1 MMKGVRRG
9 CVRLRGASIGID
21 DQDALSFTITVD
33 HKTFHFQVDTLDINC
48 VYIAFSHGNFHPNK
62 QARSGD
68 EREKWVQHLEETI
81 KQNANKRGNNI
92 DKYNLSGSCVF
103 ATQQNLIRTFDRK
116 VSEADVYLQLI
127 IEKIAAID
135 KRIEEIEDEDV
146 KSGYVALQKQFSC
159 MLDNIKHSI
168 VLLQIAKNTALPI
181 NGTFTGQIL
190 SNIDETSSQCIDMD
204 GGSSNGNLTICLLE
218 N

>member
-1 MMKGVRRG
+1 MKGVRRG
-9 CVRLRGASIGID
+9 CVRLRDASIGID

-33 HKTFHFQVDTLDINC
+33 HKTFHFQ
-48 VYIAFSHGNFHPNK
+48 
-62 QARSGD
+62 ARTGD

-81 KQNANKRGNNI
+81 KQNANKCGNNS
-92 DKYNLSGSCVF
+92 DSYNLSCVL
-103 ATQQNLIRTFDRK
+103 ATQQSLIRTFDRK

-127 IEKIAAID
+127 IEKITSIE
-135 KRIEEIEDEDV
+135 KRISEIEDEDV
-146 KSGYVALQKQFSC
+146 RASYVSLQQQFSR

-190 SNIDETSSQCIDMD
+190 SNMEASSSQSM
-204 GGSSNGNLTICLLE
+204 GGTPSKGEIN
-218 N
+218 